1 MVTRVTND
9 TIEQDRDESRYGEIL
24 KSTSLIGASSVI
36 NIAMSIVRLK
46 VLAMFLGPAGIGLFG
61 IYNVI
66 ADLTANVV
74 GLGVQSSGVRQVA
87 MAASTGEPERI
98 ARIAKVLILTSLAL
112 GTLGALLLVALAGPI
127 SGLAFGNEARASA
140 VMLLG
145 LAVLLRILAGAP
157 TAIIQGNRKI
167 GDLARMTVAGAVLNT
182 AAAIPLIYLFG
193 EAGVVP
199 SLIAVALTSWM
210 AAHWYC
216 RKINLPKVGLSLRQ
230 FNTETGT
237 LLKLGL
243 AFMAS
248 GVLTAGSAFLIR
260 ILVVQQDGVEAAG
273 YYQAAWALGGIYVGF
288 ILQAMGTDFY
298 PRLSAVSADNGACNR
313 MVNEQTRI
321 SILLA
326 GPGLLATL
334 ALSPLVMALFY
345 STEFADAVPLL
356 RWFCLGMLLRVV
368 AWPMGFIVLAK
379 GRQQLFFWTEV
390 AASCVHV
397 GLAWLLLG
405 VLGLAGAG
413 IAFAGLY
420 VWHGLLIYF
429 LVRRVSGFGWSRDNL
444 ALGAMFVA
452 LTGLVLLA
460 VEILPFWP
468 GLAVALAG
476 AAFGSW
482 FSLAQLIRLVPQQWL
497 PLPLRPLLYFVLRHE
512 PGLAASTPP
521 NSHLRAPP

>member
-1 MVTRVTND
+1 VTND
-9 TIEQDRDESRYGEIL
+9 TTERDRDESRYGEIL
-24 KSTSLIGASSVI
+24 RSTSLIGASSVI

-46 VLAMFLGPAGIGLFG
+46 VLAIFLGPTGIGLFG
-61 IYNVI
+61 LYNVI
-66 ADLTANVV
+66 ADLTANLV

-87 MAASTGEPERI
+87 VAMSSGERERV
-98 ARIAKVLILTSLAL
+98 ARIAKVLTLTSLVL
-112 GTLGALLLVALAGPI
+112 GVLGALMLVVLAAPI
-127 SGLAFGNEARASA
+127 SDLAFGNEARASA

-157 TAIIQGNRKI
+157 TAIIQGNRRI
-167 GDLARMTVAGAVLNT
+167 GDLARMTVAGAILNT
-182 AAAIPLIYLFG
+182 VAAIPLIYFFG

-199 SLIAVALTSWM
+199 SLIAVALTSWV

-216 RKINLPKVGLSLRQ
+216 RKVRLPKVRLSLRQ
-230 FNTETGT
+230 FNTEAGI
-237 LLKLGL
+237 LLKLGF

-248 GVLTAGSAFLIR
+248 GLLMAGSAFVIR

-298 PRLSAVSADNGACNR
+298 PRLSAVCADNPACNR
-313 MVNEQTRI
+313 MVNEQSRI

-334 ALSPLVMALFY
+334 ALSPLVMAVFY

-368 AWPMGFIVLAK
+368 AWPMGFIILAK
-379 GRQQLFFWTEV
+379 GRQRVFFWTEV

-397 GLAWLLLG
+397 GLAWLLLSI
-405 VLGLAGAG
+405 LGLAGAG
-413 IAFAGLY
+413 IAFVGLY

-429 LVRRVSGFGWSRDNL
+429 LVRRVSGFRWSRDNL
-444 ALGAMFVA
+444 ALGAIFVG

-460 VEILPFWP
+460 VEMLPFWP

-476 AAFGSW
+476 TAFGCW
-482 FSLAQLIRLVPQQWL
+482 LSLAQLIRLVPQKWL
-497 PLPLRPLLYFVLRHE
+497 PAPLRPLLYFVLRHE
-512 PGLAASTPP
+512 PALAAPRDS
-521 NSHLRAPP
+521 